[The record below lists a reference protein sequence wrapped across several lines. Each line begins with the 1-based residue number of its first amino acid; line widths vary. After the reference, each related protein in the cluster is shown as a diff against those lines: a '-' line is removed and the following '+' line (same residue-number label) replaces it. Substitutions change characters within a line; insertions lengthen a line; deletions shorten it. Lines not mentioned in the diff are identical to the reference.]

1 MVHDA
6 LLSGYEA
13 VKVLPDYEAT
23 THDWVIATQIMA
35 IAYSK
40 IGSLGSLMAYAPTG
54 FWASR
59 PWRQSESD

>member
-1 MVHDA
+1 VHDA

-40 IGSLGSLMAYAPTG
+40 IGSVGSLMAYAPTR
-54 FWASR
+54 FRLR
-59 PWRQSESD
+59 PPKAASESA